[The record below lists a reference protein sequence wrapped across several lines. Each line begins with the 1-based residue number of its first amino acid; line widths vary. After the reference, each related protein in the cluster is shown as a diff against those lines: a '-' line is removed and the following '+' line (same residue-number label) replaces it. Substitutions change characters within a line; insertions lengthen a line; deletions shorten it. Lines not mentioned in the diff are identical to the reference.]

1 MKAVSFSK
9 PSITLTKE
17 LPNESMM
24 AKCNMSVVSYQI
36 GLASFGLVINFL
48 YWNSFTWK
56 DEPSVT
62 EDGKFSKE
70 GTISSTLFKCL

>member
-1 MKAVSFSK
+1 LKALSFSK

-24 AKCNMSVVSYQI
+24 AKCNMLVVSYQI

-48 YWNSFTWK
+48 YWNSFTWT
-56 DEPSVT
+56 DEPSVVNGT
-62 EDGKFSKE
+62 FSKE